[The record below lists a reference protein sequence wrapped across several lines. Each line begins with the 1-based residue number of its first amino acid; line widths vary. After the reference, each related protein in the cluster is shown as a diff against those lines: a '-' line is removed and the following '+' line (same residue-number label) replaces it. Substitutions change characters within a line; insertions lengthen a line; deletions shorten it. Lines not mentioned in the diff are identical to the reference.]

1 MYCLQHWTSSQ
12 CHIIQFQTKQVLRYF
27 VLKIAVFNAVNIHS
41 HCAGVSHWSNP
52 RVLSLQCF
60 CFDILLFAYYV
71 TLHCSF
77 VMYGNMIPGSKT
89 NGNWE
94 TTRRDKLLGIFPL
107 KHQAFV
113 SSVSPSMLGWG
124 AVCVTMMGLMTQQ
137 FQFLVFFSILYYGLS
152 PP

>member
-1 MYCLQHWTSSQ
+1 MPFFSSD
-12 CHIIQFQTKQVLRYF
+12 FGSENVTLVRNVLSSALDLITVSYYSISNKTGF
-27 VLKIAVFNAVNIHS
+27 EIFKIAVFNAVNIHS

-60 CFDILLFAYYV
+60 CFDILPFAYYV

-77 VMYGNMIPGSKT
+77 VMYRNMISGSKT

-113 SSVSPSMLGWG
+113 SSVSPSMLG
-124 AVCVTMMGLMTQQ
+124 
-137 FQFLVFFSILYYGLS
+137 
-152 PP
+152 